1 MRKYI
6 SLRSY
11 GSSVLQLAG
20 LRVVCGRLL
29 LRRCSQL
36 CMLLVCLYI
45 NNLYCNHRVLAQL
58 LHHFCHTLVGS
69 LVGSLPLAND
79 FLHSASTCIG
89 VHHILLYT
97 CTLWADNTAY
107 AEPMDCKSMLLLRD
121 FISYYAGCTSY
132 SLWSPPT
139 NCSSSSSLIK
149 VHEEGFSKTHKSEKT
164 KRNEKSVTIVSCR
177 WKWTLLDWWQK
188 DWRTDTHARTQDNY
202 CNPCS
207 CMPRVNAYPISV
219 FLTSTYRD
227 GI

>member
-1 MRKYI
+1 MIFIGERERANLVVQLARFLYVPCLAHAQIYI
-6 SLRSY
+6 TSILRV

-69 LVGSLPLAND
+69 LPLAND
-79 FLHSASTCIG
+79 VLHSASTCIG

-132 SLWSPPT
+132 SL
-139 NCSSSSSLIK
+139 
-149 VHEEGFSKTHKSEKT
+149 
-164 KRNEKSVTIVSCR
+164 
-177 WKWTLLDWWQK
+177 
-188 DWRTDTHARTQDNY
+188 
-202 CNPCS
+202 
-207 CMPRVNAYPISV
+207 
-219 FLTSTYRD
+219 
-227 GI
+227 